1 MSLKAFHIFFIIV
14 SILLAIGFAAW
25 EVNNYL
31 LSGNVLQL
39 LGGIV
44 AVLAAIGLTLYGIR
58 FMKKLKHV
66 RMI

>member
-1 MSLKAFHIFFIIV
+1 MSLKAFHIFFIII

-25 EVNNYL
+25 EVNSYL
-31 LSGNVLQL
+31 LNGNVWQL